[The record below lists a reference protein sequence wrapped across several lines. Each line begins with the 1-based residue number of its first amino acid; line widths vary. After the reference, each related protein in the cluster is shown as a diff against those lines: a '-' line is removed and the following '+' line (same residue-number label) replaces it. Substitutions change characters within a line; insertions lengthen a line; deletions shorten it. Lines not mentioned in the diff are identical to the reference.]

1 MHGSGCYGRGGL
13 SLTAN
18 QDETCKQSSP
28 SGGPLA
34 GLRVLEF
41 LSIGPGPHCAMLLS
55 DLGAEVVRIQRPA
68 GNGWPNPIVD
78 RGRQT
83 ITIDFRT
90 TDGRDACI
98 EAAEK
103 ADVLIEGFRPGVME
117 RRGLGPEVLMARNPR
132 LIYGRLTG
140 WGQQGVLSHA
150 AGHDINYTALT
161 GALAA
166 MGRPREPPRPPLNL
180 VGDFGGGSLFLAFG
194 ILAALWERSKSGCGQ
209 IVDAAIVDGVLSLMS
224 TLIGVAATGSLS
236 LERERS
242 LLGGAAPFYRCYE
255 CKDGRHISVGAI
267 EPRFYAELLE
277 LCEAPAALFTAQYDE
292 RRWPE
297 LNEALEKIFATRTR
311 NEWCSLLEGT
321 DSCFA
326 PVLVAGEASR
336 HEHLRSRGAFVK
348 IDDIEHQLPAPRF
361 SRTPGSIAQSGDGK
375 DALERWGVLLKN
387 LS

>member
-1 MHGSGCYGRGGL
+1 MHRSGCSERGGL
-13 SLTAN
+13 FLTAN

-140 WGQQGVLSHA
+140 WGQQGVLSRA

-166 MGRPREPPRPPLNL
+166 MGRPSEPPRPPLNL

-194 ILAALWERSKSGCGQ
+194 ILAALWERSKSGRGQ

-277 LCEAPAALFTAQYDE
+277 LCEAPAALFAAQYDE

-326 PVLVAGEASR
+326 PVLVAGEVSR

-348 IDDIEHQLPAPRF
+348 IGDIEHQLPAPRF
-361 SRTPGSIAQSGDGK
+361 SRTPGSIAQNGDGK
-375 DALERWGVLLKN
+375 DALERWGVSLKN

>member
-1 MHGSGCYGRGGL
+1 
-13 SLTAN
+13 LTAD
-18 QDETCKQSSP
+18 QDGTCKQSSRA
-28 SGGPLA
+28 SGPLA
-34 GLRVLEF
+34 GVRVLEF

-55 DLGAEVVRIQRPA
+55 DLGAEVVRIQRPG

-90 TDGRDACI
+90 ADGRDACI
-98 EAAEK
+98 EAGEK

-117 RRGLGPEVLMARNPR
+117 RRGLGPEVLMVRNPR

-140 WGQQGVLSHA
+140 WGQQGTLSHTV
-150 AGHDINYTALT
+150 GHDINYVALT

-166 MGRPREPPRPPLNL
+166 MGRPGEPPRPPLIL

-224 TLIGVAATGSLS
+224 TLIGGAASGALS

-255 CKDGRHISVGAI
+255 CKDGRHVSVGAI
-267 EPRFYAELLE
+267 EPRFYAKLLE
-277 LCEAPAALFTAQYDE
+277 LCQAPAAFFTAQYDE
-292 RRWPE
+292 RCWPE

-311 NEWCSLLEGT
+311 DEWCALLEGT
-321 DSCFA
+321 DACFA
-326 PVLVAGEASR
+326 PVLTAGEALQ
-336 HEHLRSRGAFVK
+336 HAHLRSRGAFVK
-348 IDDIEHQLPAPRF
+348 IGDIEHQLPAPRF
-361 SRTPGSIAQSGDGK
+361 SRTSGSIAQSGDGK
-375 DALERWGVLLKN
+375 DALERWGVSLKN